1 MLLLDEPL
9 GALDLKLRKQMQLEL
24 MRIQREVGVTFVYVT
39 HDQEEALV
47 MSDRLA
53 VMSQGKVEQI
63 GYPED
68 IYERP
73 ATRFVAGF
81 IGTSNI
87 IEAAVI
93 GRVGDFLQVE
103 VGARRPAARARAGRP
118 RGQPGRRG
126 SRSRSGPRSCASSP
140 TTSPSPTACARSRGT
155 VVDVVYQGVST
166 QLVVRT
172 DDGTTLVAFRQNSE
186 RVSDAGVPGH
196 PRPSRVGSRV
206 QCGARRRAR
215 TRQRS

>member
-1 MLLLDEPL
+1 
-9 GALDLKLRKQMQLEL
+9 
-24 MRIQREVGVTFVYVT
+24 
-39 HDQEEALV
+39 

-53 VMSQGKVEQI
+53 VMSQGKIEQI

-87 IEAAVI
+87 IEAPVT
-93 GRVGDFLQVE
+93 GRAGDLLQVE
-103 VGARRPAARARAGRP
+103 AAPGDRLLVGAPGGRSLSAGDMLAFTVRPEKLHVVPDGEPVAERLCTIA
-118 RGQPGRRG
+118 
-126 SRSRSGPRSCASSP
+126 
-140 TTSPSPTACARSRGT
+140 GT

-172 DDGTTLVAFRQNSE
+172 DAGTTLVAFRQNSE
-186 RVSDAGVPGH
+186 RVSDAGAPGT
-196 PRPSRVGSRV
+196 
-206 QCGARRRAR
+206 R
-215 TRQRS
+215 TRLAWDPEFNVVLADEPTLDKELTQ

>member
-1 MLLLDEPL
+1 L
-9 GALDLKLRKQMQLEL
+9 QLEL
-24 MRIQREVGVTFVYVT
+24 LRIQRVVGVTFVYVT

-63 GYPED
+63 GFPED

-87 IEAAVI
+87 VEAPVI

-103 VGARRPAARARAGRP
+103 AAPGDRLLVPAPAGRAVS
-118 RGQPGRRG
+118 PGDTLAFTVRPEKLRIV
-126 SRSRSGPRSCASSP
+126 PENEPVADKLC
-140 TTSPSPTACARSRGT
+140 TILGT

-166 QLVVRT
+166 QLVVHT
-172 DDGTTLVAFRQNSE
+172 DTGTTLVVFRQNNE
-186 RVSDAGVPGH
+186 RVSDAGVPGT
-196 PRPSRVGSRV
+196 
-206 QCGARRRAR
+206 R
-215 TRQRS
+215 TRLVWDPEFNVVLSGGPTLEKELTS

>member
-1 MLLLDEPL
+1 
-9 GALDLKLRKQMQLEL
+9 
-24 MRIQREVGVTFVYVT
+24 
-39 HDQEEALV
+39 

-53 VMSQGKVEQI
+53 VMSQGRVEQI

-87 IEAAVI
+87 IEAPVT
-93 GRVGDFLQVE
+93 G
-103 VGARRPAARARAGRP
+103 
-118 RGQPGRRG
+118 
-126 SRSRSGPRSCASSP
+126 RSGDLLEVASAP
-140 TTSPSPTACARSRGT
+140 GDRMLVPAPPDRTVGHGDTLAFTVRPEKFRVVPVEEPVAEGLCTAAGT

-172 DDGTTLVAFRQNSE
+172 DEGATLVAFRQNSE
-186 RVSDAGVPGH
+186 RVSDAGTPGT
-196 PRPSRVGSRV
+196 
-206 QCGARRRAR
+206 R
-215 TRQRS
+215 TRLAWDPQFNVVLADAPANQEELTG

>member
-1 MLLLDEPL
+1 
-9 GALDLKLRKQMQLEL
+9 
-24 MRIQREVGVTFVYVT
+24 VGVTFVYVT

-63 GYPED
+63 GFPED

-87 IEAAVI
+87 IEAAV
-93 GRVGDFLQVE
+93 VE
-103 VGARRPAARARAGRP
+103 RAGDLIRVEAAPGDRLLVAAPPGLAVSPGDKVAFTVRP
-118 RGQPGRRG
+118 EKLRVVPEGEPVAESLCTVG
-126 SRSRSGPRSCASSP
+126 
-140 TTSPSPTACARSRGT
+140 GT

-172 DDGTTLVAFRQNSE
+172 DAGTTLVAFRQNSE
-186 RVSDAGVPGH
+186 RVSDAGVPGT
-196 PRPSRVGSRV
+196 
-206 QCGARRRAR
+206 R
-215 TRQRS
+215 TRLVWDPEFNVVLTDETTLDKELIP